1 METAALT
8 VQNKVS
14 YGVGQVC
21 EGVKNGAF
29 SVFVFFYYAQ
39 VLGLSTSYTGIA
51 VFIALVMDAVTDPLI
66 GSLSD
71 SWTSKLGRRHPFLYL
86 AALPL
91 GLSLIGLF
99 CPPEL
104 PEFGLFA
111 WLTLFAVLTR
121 ISITL
126 FHVPHMSLGAELS
139 SDFHERTEIAAYRY
153 FFGYFGHLLTYFIG
167 FYIFFADSAE
177 FPKGQFNTDAYVP
190 FSITLAIIVIATMFY
205 SARGTQSRVPFLVQ
219 PKVEHAYA
227 GVKAVLAQTV
237 GDLIAALHSVSF
249 RWLFAGALIVYMMVG
264 VDQALNLHMN
274 TYFWELQ
281 SEGNLLFFLATPVGA
296 IIGAFFARGFNQ
308 RFGKKPS
315 IVIGTL
321 WWASCQ
327 IIPVV
332 LRLLGWFPE
341 NGTTELITTLTAVK
355 FIQGFGV
362 VQALIT
368 FSSMLADI
376 ADEHELRTGKRQEG
390 IFFAAVSFS
399 NKVTT
404 GLGSVVAGFA
414 LTLINWPVG
423 AQIRTAADVPADT
436 LIWLGLLYGP
446 IVAGFAVVCAYC
458 YSRYDLNEE
467 THKETLAALEL
478 VRAQRVSD

>member
-1 METAALT
+1 
-8 VQNKVS
+8 
-14 YGVGQVC
+14 
-21 EGVKNGAF
+21 
-29 SVFVFFYYAQ
+29 
-39 VLGLSTSYTGIA
+39 
-51 VFIALVMDAVTDPLI
+51 
-66 GSLSD
+66 
-71 SWTSKLGRRHPFLYL
+71 
-86 AALPL
+86 L

-104 PEFGLFA
+104 SEFALFL
-111 WLTLFAVLTR
+111 WLTFFAVLTR

-177 FPKGQFNTDAYVP
+177 FPRGQFNTAAYVP
-190 FSITLAIIVIATMFY
+190 FSITLAIIVVVTMFY

-219 PKVEHAYA
+219 PEVAKAYA
-227 GVKAVLAQTV
+227 GVKEVLRQTV
-237 GDLIAALHSVSF
+237 GDLVAALHSVAF
-249 RWLFAGALIVYMMVG
+249 RWLFSGALIIYMMVG
-264 VDQALNLHMN
+264 VDNALNLHMN
-274 TYFWELQ
+274 TYFWELK
-281 SEGNLLFFLATPVGA
+281 SEGNLLFFLASPVGA

-321 WWASCQ
+321 WWAMCQ

-341 NGTTELITTLTAVK
+341 NGTTELITTLTLVK
-355 FIQGFGV
+355 FVQGFGV

-390 IFFAAVSFS
+390 IFFATVSFS
-399 NKVTT
+399 NKVTS

-414 LTLINWPVG
+414 LTLIAWPVG
-423 AQIRTAADVPADT
+423 AEIRTAADVPTDT
-436 LIWLGLLYGP
+436 LVWLGLLYGP
-446 IVAGFAVVCAYC
+446 IVSGFALICVYC
-458 YSRYDLNEE
+458 YSRYDLDED
-467 THKETLAALEL
+467 THRQTLEALE
-478 VRAQRVSD
+478 VARAERASG